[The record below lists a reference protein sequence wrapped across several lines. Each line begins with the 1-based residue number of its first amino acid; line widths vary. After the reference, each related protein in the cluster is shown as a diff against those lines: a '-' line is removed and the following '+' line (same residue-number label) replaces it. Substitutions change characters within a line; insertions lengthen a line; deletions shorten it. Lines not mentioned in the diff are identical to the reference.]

1 MRKKSLK
8 NLAFLFVA
16 FALVFTISCSGQFLY
31 DPSVK
36 TSLSEEEARLVAEG
50 GSAMF
55 TNEDIF
61 FAFDS
66 AMLSQA
72 AKHTLLRKE
81 YYMKNNT
88 ADSVIIEGHCD
99 ERGTNEYNLALGERR
114 AESAKRYLV
123 NLGIDASRLETV
135 SYGEERPVDS
145 GSNEAAW
152 KKNRRAHFVIK

>member
-1 MRKKSLK
+1 MRKNGFK
-8 NLAFLFVA
+8 NLAFLLVV
-16 FALVFTISCSGQFLY
+16 FALLFTVSCSSQFLY

-50 GSAMF
+50 GSDMF
-55 TNEDIF
+55 TNEDIY

-66 AMLSQA
+66 SALSQD

-88 ADSVIIEGHCD
+88 ADSVTIEGHCD

-114 AESAKRYLV
+114 AESAKKYLV

-145 GSNEAAW
+145 GHNEAAW

>member
-1 MRKKSLK
+1 MRRNGFR
-8 NLAFLFVA
+8 NLAFLCLT
-16 FALVFTISCSGQFLY
+16 FALVFTISCAGFQY
-31 DPSVK
+31 NPAVQ
-36 TSLSEEEARLVAEG
+36 TTLSEEEARLVAEG

-66 AMLSQA
+66 SMLSDD

-81 YYMKNNT
+81 YYLKNNT
-88 ADSVIIEGHCD
+88 GDSVTIEGHCD

-114 AESAKRYLV
+114 AESAKKYLV

-135 SYGEERPVDS
+135 SYGEEKPVDS
-145 GSNEAAW
+145 GHNEAAW
-152 KKNRRAHFVIK
+152 AKNRRAHFVIK